1 MAQQFRTK
9 FVGQYQP
16 AMYQLSIRNPNQ
28 GFIELATY
36 TFPLTPTQLRV
47 ERSSLSSYSETQ
59 GPSSSQGVTRIVDTY
74 GLAPP
79 VFIIEGTTGWD
90 LHASD
95 GYVLTGLM
103 SIQLLQKFLARYV
116 ELNQAQRENGN
127 PDLLRAGVLRL
138 LQRQLLAGRAG
149 RPARDPPER
158 RPHQA
163 HLLPVPL
170 GRRAAGRRADP
181 RRGRCTGKRAGDAR
195 RDRRGERGDH
205 IDRNAGSLFAHRFGG
220 GYRIKETVS

>member
-116 ELNQAQRENGN
+116 ELNQAQRENGDPN
-127 PDLLRAGVLRL
+127 LYALEFYDYFSDNFWQVEPVGPQGIRQSADRTKLTYYRFRWAGVQPVGVPILGEADA
-138 LQRQLLAGRAG
+138 LASVLAT
-149 RPARDPPER
+149 PA
-158 RPHQA
+158 A
-163 HLLPVPL
+163 TVAVN
-170 GRRAAGRRADP
+170 AATTLTAMLVAYSP
-181 RRGRCTGKRAGDAR
+181 TGLAAS
-195 RDRRGERGDH
+195 
-205 IDRNAGSLFAHRFGG
+205 I
-220 GYRIKETVS
+220 V